1 MKEKEKRRGRGR
13 RRREEEEEEIKP
25 RYGTLDYCME
35 TTLSMDFVWITW
47 NFKAL
52 YGKYLV
58 SKSRVLIELHPNLRF
73 LEIKVGK
80 THKEQDNYGILPL
93 LLGSWLIGRKL
104 S

>member
-1 MKEKEKRRGRGR
+1 
-13 RRREEEEEEIKP
+13 
-25 RYGTLDYCME
+25 
-35 TTLSMDFVWITW
+35 MDPW

-52 YGKYLV
+52 YDQYHV
-58 SKSRVLIELHPNLRF
+58 SKSRVFIELHLNLKF

-93 LLGSWLIGRKL
+93 LLDSRLNERKL